1 MKVFFSCFPSSN
13 GIPSLRQGITG
24 DDVTK
29 IDVTFH
35 DIYEKFYSSAHFV
48 TRCSKPFSKTCKL
61 VQRLRKRSDAG
72 FRRRNSDKLDIWTI
86 CLHAYSCVA
95 CARSI
100 DVTCSSSILAVDLPN
115 SSKPPTSTNHLSRSM
130 KHRLFVES
138 VDSAKMNVFFPP
150 SNLLSEIL
158 KHQKTSLD
166 EITVSVIMF
175 KRQTTAFVWWSLL
188 LFWRSADWHGWKAA
202 IETALRLL
210 PIWQI
215 RDYWTKVSTY
225 FIQTTSALN
234 EWHAIFCK
242 KNVFDTLALSSA
254 SCSNV
259 FTVWTVNHSNWHVSF
274 NTFCICIC
282 IILM

>member
-1 MKVFFSCFPSSN
+1 MC
-13 GIPSLRQGITG
+13 
-24 DDVTK
+24 
-29 IDVTFH
+29 
-35 DIYEKFYSSAHFV
+35 
-48 TRCSKPFSKTCKL
+48 
-61 VQRLRKRSDAG
+61 RLRKINRCD
-72 FRRRNSDKLDIWTI
+72 
-86 CLHAYSCVA
+86 
-95 CARSI
+95 
-100 DVTCSSSILAVDLPN
+100 

-138 VDSAKMNVFFPP
+138 GITLLKWMVDPP
-150 SNLLSEIL
+150 SNLLSENL
-158 KHQKTSLD
+158 SQQKTSLD

-175 KRQTTAFVWWSLL
+175 KRQTTAMFGDLCCC
-188 LFWRSADWHGWKAA
+188 FEKAPSTVGKRLK
-202 IETALRLL
+202 TALRLL

-225 FIQTTSALN
+225 FIQTTSVLN
-234 EWHAIFCK
+234 EWHAIFCNK
-242 KNVFDTLALSSA
+242 PVFDTLALSSA